1 MGWDKLIVTL
11 KVTESKAGSMMVT
24 PGKLVYPKQYRQKAM
39 AARRTVRDSRALR
52 NNINDIVICWTWKG
66 KRKITRFLA

>member
-1 MGWDKLIVTL
+1 MGWDKLVVTL

-39 AARRTVRDSRALR
+39 AARTVRNSRTLG
-52 NNINDIVICWTWKG
+52 NNINDFVI
-66 KRKITRFLA
+66 

>member
-1 MGWDKLIVTL
+1 MGWDKLVVAL

-39 AARRTVRDSRALR
+39 AAGRTVRDSRALET
-52 NNINDIVICWTWKG
+52 I
-66 KRKITRFLA
+66 